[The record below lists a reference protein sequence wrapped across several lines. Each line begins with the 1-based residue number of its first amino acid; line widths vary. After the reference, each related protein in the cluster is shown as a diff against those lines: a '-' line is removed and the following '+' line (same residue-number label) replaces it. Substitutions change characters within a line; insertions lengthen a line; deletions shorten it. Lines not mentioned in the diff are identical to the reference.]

1 MAWFMTLSC
10 IAAAQDLEPRAY
22 SPSPVGANFFIVAY
36 GYQTGNVLFDS
47 AVPITDA
54 EVNLNSSV
62 MSYGRTFGVLG
73 RSASAFAALPYVWGE
88 ASGQVLEEERTI
100 TRSGLADLRMRFA
113 MNIVGGKALNPREF
127 AVRKPSTTLGASL
140 TVVAPTGQYDP
151 AKLVN
156 IGSNRWSFKPEVGL
170 SHPIGHWYLE
180 LYGGVWFFTDNNN
193 FFGGSLREQKPITT
207 IQTHVSYTIR
217 PRLWLA
223 ANATYFTGGRTV
235 INEVIN
241 ADLQKNSRIGVQAS
255 IPVGRRSSVKF
266 SWARGLVTRIGGDF
280 NSFGIAWQY
289 LWFD

>member
-1 MAWFMTLSC
+1 MSSLALFMTLSC

-22 SPSPVGANFFIVAY
+22 SPSPVGANFFIASY
-36 GYQTGNVLFDS
+36 GYQSGNVLFDS

-54 EVNLNSSV
+54 EVKLNSSV
-62 MSYGRTFGVLG
+62 MVYGRTFGVLG

-88 ASGQVLEEERTI
+88 ASGQVLEEQRTI

-113 MNIVGGKALNPREF
+113 MNIVGGKALTPREF

-170 SHPIGHWYLE
+170 SHPIGRWYFE
-180 LYGGVWFFTDNNN
+180 LYGGVWLFTDNKN
-193 FFGGSLREQKPITT
+193 FFGGSLREQKPIAT
-207 IQTHVSYTIR
+207 IQTHVSYTVR
-217 PRLWLA
+217 PRLWVS

-241 ADLQKNSRIGVQAS
+241 CGPAEKLAFRSTDLNSSGPS
-255 IPVGRRSSVKF
+255 LF
-266 SWARGLVTRIGGDF
+266 S
-280 NSFGIAWQY
+280 
-289 LWFD
+289 